1 MGEREEEGNGEG
13 GINVF
18 LYSPSTYSAAPAN
31 QIISLLFSDGLFI
44 NIVGFHRGAKKRAHE
59 GVLRRGTD
67 CG

>member
-1 MGEREEEGNGEG
+1 MEREGSMF
-13 GINVF
+13 F

-44 NIVGFHRGAKKRAHE
+44 NIVGFHRGAKERAHE
-59 GVLRRGTD
+59 GVHTRGTY